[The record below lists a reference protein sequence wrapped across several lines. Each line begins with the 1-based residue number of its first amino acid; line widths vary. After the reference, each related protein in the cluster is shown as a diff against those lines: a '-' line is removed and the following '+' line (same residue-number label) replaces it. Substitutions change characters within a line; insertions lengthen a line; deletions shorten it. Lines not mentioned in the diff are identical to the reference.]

1 MEMFHLGKTQI
12 LQLPDNSLSCS
23 SVTSA
28 LPVVAAISFK
38 KFLSEFNGFVQA
50 VVFIVD

>member
-1 MEMFHLGKTQI
+1 
-12 LQLPDNSLSCS
+12 
-23 SVTSA
+23 
-28 LPVVAAISFK
+28 VAAISFK